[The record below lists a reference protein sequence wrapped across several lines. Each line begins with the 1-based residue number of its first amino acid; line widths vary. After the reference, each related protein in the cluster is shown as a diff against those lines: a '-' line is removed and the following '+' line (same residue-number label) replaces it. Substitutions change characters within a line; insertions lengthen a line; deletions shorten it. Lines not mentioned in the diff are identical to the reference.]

1 MSALPILQQDSG
13 QAVCISN
20 DALPVFYMSDYSIL
34 GLLVANLDGARQILA
49 DHKFAVID
57 KSDHLEVNIDRAAQM
72 REITTLLD
80 QNGIDCGLSDIVDQI
95 YQG

>member
-1 MSALPILQQDSG
+1 MSILPVLQQGSDR
-13 QAVCISN
+13 AVCISN
-20 DALPVFYMSDYSIL
+20 DALPVFYMSDYSVL
-34 GLLVANLDGARQILA
+34 GLLVANLDGARQVLA
-49 DHKFAVID
+49 DHKFAVTD

-80 QNGIDCGLSDIVDQI
+80 QNGINCGLSDIVDQV